1 METSKDMWLSGGR
14 AIVLII
20 SAFLALG
27 KFSLL
32 QGRGC
37 NVYVD
42 SRTVNQKKFYT
53 QRKFLNNQFFLDV
66 KIPALAIGKFG
77 Y

>member
-20 SAFLALG
+20 SASLALG

-42 SRTVNQKKFYT
+42 SRTVNQKKVLHTEKVFE
-53 QRKFLNNQFFLDV
+53 RPVFLDV